1 MLKPGDAEK
10 LEAIRK
16 RFQKYQERRVVVR
29 LSKDHIEDLPYHRIS
44 YIENDHNNLLIHLTN
59 GSFLQIRESM
69 QRFMENL
76 DERFLRVNRGI
87 IVNMEAIE
95 RMDCDSCRV
104 EGLIFMHMKDV
115 QIAVD
120 SEYIVVADIF
130 QDRND
135 VWNLVPFL
143 KEMEAKLGF
152 RYPIRIPEIS
162 AEGKKRVKLEILL
175 LCLGYNLN
183 KLHGKIQ
190 NGRTG
195 SYLFEVKSA

>member
-1 MLKPGDAEK
+1 MKP
-10 LEAIRK
+10 R
-16 RFQKYQERRVVVR
+16 Y
-29 LSKDHIEDLPYHRIS
+29 
-44 YIENDHNNLLIHLTN
+44 N
-59 GSFLQIRESM
+59 
-69 QRFMENL
+69 
-76 DERFLRVNRGI
+76 
-87 IVNMEAIE
+87 
-95 RMDCDSCRV
+95 
-104 EGLIFMHMKDV
+104 V

-120 SEYIVVADIF
+120 SAYIVVADIF